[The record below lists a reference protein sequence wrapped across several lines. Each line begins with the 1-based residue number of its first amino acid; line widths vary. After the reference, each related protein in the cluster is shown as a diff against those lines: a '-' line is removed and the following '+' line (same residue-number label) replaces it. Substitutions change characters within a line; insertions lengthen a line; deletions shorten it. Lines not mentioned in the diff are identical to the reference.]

1 MWKKKSIVLSL
12 FAFSVTL
19 EKLDRNPQAC
29 PPPCPAPKK
38 IFLHAFFF
46 SPPTRKL
53 AARSLMDEF
62 FSMFSKKDYVGNDD
76 KVGDML
82 EDIIQSLIK

>member
-1 MWKKKSIVLSL
+1 M
-12 FAFSVTL
+12 
-19 EKLDRNPQAC
+19 
-29 PPPCPAPKK
+29 PPPPAQPPKK
-38 IFLHAFFF
+38 F
-46 SPPTRKL
+46 SFMHSSLAPPTRKL

>member
-1 MWKKKSIVLSL
+1 MCK
-12 FAFSVTL
+12 
-19 EKLDRNPQAC
+19 
-29 PPPCPAPKK
+29 
-38 IFLHAFFF
+38 
-46 SPPTRKL
+46 
-53 AARSLMDEF
+53 ARRMSMDEF